1 MSYTYDFP
9 HPAVTVDIVVFTEHD
24 DDLKVLLI
32 RRGKEPFKG
41 MWALPGGFVDIDE
54 SLEDAARREL
64 QEETGVEA
72 VDLGTQA
79 VDIGDGHRQTLTR
92 RLTGVETEVTL
103 AQSADNVSASQVTG
117 QTTGQIELF
126 HGCGGTGQDS
136 ELLFVING
144 LNTFSYGF

>member
-72 VDLGTQA
+72 VDLEQVGAFGEPGRDPRERIITVAYCVVIPAASLRPKAASDASDARLFSMKELPDLACDHADILRQA
-79 VDIGDGHRQTLTR
+79 REQLKK
-92 RLTGVETEVTL
+92 
-103 AQSADNVSASQVTG
+103 
-117 QTTGQIELF
+117 
-126 HGCGGTGQDS
+126 
-136 ELLFVING
+136 
-144 LNTFSYGF
+144 